1 MNNIWKIINKLKGTQ
16 KDPFQQIK
24 KLDGSFAE
32 SEGDVAEEIAKSLSQ
47 NSSSSN
53 YNSTFSKFKQH
64 SEKQNIDFTSSDQE
78 NYNEPFTINEL
89 ENSISDLSFTA
100 PGPDGILNE
109 TTTVITSPFRIKNFI
124 IKN

>member
-1 MNNIWKIINKLKGTQ
+1 M
-16 KDPFQQIK
+16 
-24 KLDGSFAE
+24 
-32 SEGDVAEEIAKSLSQ
+32 AEELAKSLSQ

-53 YNSTFSKFKQH
+53 YNTTFSKFKQN
-64 SEKQNIDFTSSDQE
+64 SEKQKIDFTSSDQE

-109 TTTVITSPFRIKNFI
+109 ILSHLPSDSKILLLKIFNTIWEGHTFPDEWRKAIIIPIPKPGKNHQDPI
-124 IKN
+124 GP